1 MQYNFKTAQEIATLL
16 QVTGEYFHRNIKLKI
31 KQDFRSELEQ
41 AGIANPDILLSSDNF
56 IRLAHPK
63 NKDNFI
69 DTELKLTDYH

>member
-1 MQYNFKTAQEIATLL
+1 MQYNYKTAQEIATLL
-16 QVTGEYFHRNIKLKI
+16 QVTVEYFHRDIKLKI
-31 KQDFRSELEQ
+31 KQDFKSKLKK
-41 AGIANPDILLSSDNF
+41 AGIENPDILLSSDNF